1 MQSLV
6 VHTLLLQLYAALV
19 DASSTIQA
27 AVSSAAFLF
36 LLDYNN
42 QRILFC
48 MKAITK
54 YAFPLV
60 LLVITAF
67 ASSCLE
73 AKPALIADK
82 AAKSLLLDIVQ
93 LPSGRLVTVG
103 ERGHILL
110 SDDSGVEWRQVP
122 VPTREP
128 LTAVD
133 FLDDEHGIAV
143 GFSQTVLLTNDGGES
158 WQLSHQEESYE
169 QPALFDVQFITGD
182 LIVAVGSYGLYLES
196 ADGGESWESRE
207 IEGLADYY
215 GYFSHFYS
223 FKKVTED
230 YWVIAGE
237 KYIDSIDEDGFETSS
252 ALVAETRDGG
262 KTWQKLSTPYDGSF
276 FGIQLDD
283 AANLYVYG
291 LRGNLYIS
299 KDQGQ
304 SWQGQFLSTASGF
317 HDMAIIDT
325 NRWVL
330 VGTGGVLVYKT
341 LTSTDIKKRRDL
353 KGRTAVVV
361 VDEET
366 LIIVGEGGVE
376 RLSLTQQ

>member
-1 MQSLV
+1 
-6 VHTLLLQLYAALV
+6 
-19 DASSTIQA
+19 
-27 AVSSAAFLF
+27 
-36 LLDYNN
+36 
-42 QRILFC
+42 
-48 MKAITK
+48 MKAIIK

-60 LLVITAF
+60 LFIIGAF

-82 AAKSLLLDIVQ
+82 ATKSLLLDIEK

-110 SDDSGVEWRQVP
+110 SDDEGIEWRQVP
-122 VPTREP
+122 VPTREQ

-133 FLDDEHGIAV
+133 FLDDKRGIAV

-169 QPALFDVQFITGD
+169 QPALFDVQFINSD
-182 LIVAVGSYGLYLES
+182 LIIAVGSYGLYLES

-237 KYIDSIDEDGFETSS
+237 KYIEGIDDDGFETSS

-262 KTWQKLSTPYDGSF
+262 ETWQKLETPYDGSF
-276 FGIQLDD
+276 FGIQVDD
-283 AANLYVYG
+283 NGYLYVYG

-317 HDMAIIDT
+317 HDLAILDS

-341 LTSTDIKKRRDL
+341 LTSTDIKKRKDL
-353 KGRTAVVV
+353 KGRTAVVAIDDETVIV
-361 VDEET
+361 VGD
-366 LIIVGEGGVE
+366 GGVE
-376 RLSLTQQ
+376 RLSLSQE